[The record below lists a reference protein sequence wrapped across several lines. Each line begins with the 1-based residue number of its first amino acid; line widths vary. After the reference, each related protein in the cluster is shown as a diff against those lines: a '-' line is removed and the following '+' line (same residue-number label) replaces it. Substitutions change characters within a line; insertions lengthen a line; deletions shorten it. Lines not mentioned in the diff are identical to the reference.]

1 MAFSVFIKELIDLP
15 VSTYESASTAHFSG
29 GRDLPLAGEAAKDV
43 YRGTASCM
51 GGYLSVAETA
61 GAEIVIPMVAGAP
74 PSRTTRTRTLP
85 ARLSTRLRQA
95 VTRSCWTCMVRW

>member
-1 MAFSVFIKELIDLP
+1 MKIVLAQMSHETDTFSPVTTDL
-15 VSTYESASTAHFSG
+15 ARFSG

-61 GAEIVIPMVAGAP
+61 GAEIVISMVAGAP

-85 ARLSTRLRQA
+85 ARLSMRLRQA
-95 VTRSCWTCMVRW
+95 VTRSCWTCMVRC